1 MNDEPHEL
9 RETTAKYSFDLPV
22 APAWFSKPPAG
33 TMDDG
38 IRLSL
43 AALEQVKDRPEIFEQ
58 RRRQMCDVEFI
69 A

>member
-1 MNDEPHEL
+1 MNNEPDEL
-9 RETTAKYSFDLPV
+9 KETSASCDFDLPV
-22 APAWFSKPPAG
+22 APAWFSKAPSG

-43 AALEQVKDRPEIFEQ
+43 AALEQVKGRPEVFAQ
-58 RRRQMCDVEFI
+58 RRRQMCDAEFI